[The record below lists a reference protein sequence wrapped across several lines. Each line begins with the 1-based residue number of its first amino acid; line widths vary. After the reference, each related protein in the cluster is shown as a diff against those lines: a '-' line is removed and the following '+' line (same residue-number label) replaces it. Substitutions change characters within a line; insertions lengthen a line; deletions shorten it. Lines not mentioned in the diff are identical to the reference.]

1 MDRPDYA
8 LKTFRLHFD
17 TASFARKSD
26 NFVALEI
33 GPGDSLCS
41 ALIGR
46 AFGASRIFLVDVE
59 ACASTDIAVYQRME
73 AHLRQLGLYLPHL
86 DHCRSVAEVAKACS
100 AEYMTDG
107 LASLRQIPSASVDF
121 VWSNAVLPCV
131 RRNEFVPVLQEL
143 RRIQRPDGVG
153 SHRIPIQDIIGGNLN
168 DLRFSS
174 RVWESSIMANSGFYT
189 NRLRYLELLQL
200 FRVVGFEPEVVRK
213 KRWQTLPTPR
223 RKMSEEFA
231 RLTEEDLHVCEFD
244 VLLR

>member
-1 MDRPDYA
+1 MLRVDRP
-8 LKTFRLHFD
+8 RVW
-17 TASFARKSD
+17 SVS
-26 NFVALEI
+26 NFL
-33 GPGDSLCS
+33 GRCRSLCVYRHRGLPADGS
-41 ALIGR
+41 PPAPIG
-46 AFGASRIFLVDVE
+46 LV
-59 ACASTDIAVYQRME
+59 
-73 AHLRQLGLYLPHL
+73 
-86 DHCRSVAEVAKACS
+86 
-100 AEYMTDG
+100 
-107 LASLRQIPSASVDF
+107 PSASRSLQKRCRSGRGLFGGIHDRGTGLVTQDTIRIRRF
-121 VWSNAVLPCV
+121 VWSNAVLPYV

-143 RRIQRPDGVG
+143 RRIQRPDGVS
-153 SHRIPIQDIIGGNLN
+153 SHRIPIKDIIGGNLN